1 MKHPPRYPWNRRA
14 VTAVIL
20 LCGLSGPVRARDIEK
35 PVEPEKSESEKAGKS
50 GYWREYLQQ
59 RYSESSDVIVVS
71 PFKITSEVLT
81 LSKALVTM
89 ECRIVKTLKGK
100 MEFSKPLTIKCYY
113 EPDPGEKSN
122 VEVASATTPFRFVFI
137 NAGEDVDKD
146 GVITADG
153 WSLPKYSKDLETF
166 LRKLK

>member
-1 MKHPPRYPWNRRA
+1 MKHPTRHPWNRRA
-14 VTAVIL
+14 VSTLIL
-20 LCGLSGPVRARDIEK
+20 LCALSGSVPARDNEK
-35 PVEPEKSESEKAGKS
+35 PVEPEKGESEKAGKS

-81 LSKALVTM
+81 VSKALVTM

-100 MEFSKPLTIKCYY
+100 MEFSKPLVIKCYY
-113 EPDPGEKSN
+113 EPEPSEKSK
-122 VEVASATTPFRFVFI
+122 VEVASAATPSRFVFI
-137 NAGEDVDKD
+137 NAAEDVDKD

-153 WSLPKYSKDLETF
+153 WSLPKYSKELETF